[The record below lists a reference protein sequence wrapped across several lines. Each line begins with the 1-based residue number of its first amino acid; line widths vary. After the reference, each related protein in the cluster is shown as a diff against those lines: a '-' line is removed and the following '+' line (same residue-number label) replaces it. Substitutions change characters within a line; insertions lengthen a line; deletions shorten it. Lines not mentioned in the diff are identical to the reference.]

1 MHENSGSIARN
12 HRLCEPSGAGFAF
25 QAGVAVIGYYRIR
38 DRRFIG
44 GDDAIAIVVLPWPRC
59 PAGLCHCAL
68 WFNLAAGGDKDAAV
82 PRDGLAK
89 QMTPARIAEAQ
100 KLAASGSRNQLPQ
113 RRRRRLRRTS
123 EEKLKGFRGEK
134 AAPISA
140 ETCAGQKDV
149 QHTCSSPLDH
159 FTTRL
164 PAPGSSPGC
173 PGSSL

>member
-12 HRLCEPSGAGFAF
+12 HRLCEPSGAAFAF

-68 WFNLAAGGDKDAAV
+68 WFNLAAAGGDKDAAV

-100 KLAASGSRNQLPQ
+100 KLAREWKPKS
-113 RRRRRLRRTS
+113 T
-123 EEKLKGFRGEK
+123 
-134 AAPISA
+134 
-140 ETCAGQKDV
+140 
-149 QHTCSSPLDH
+149 
-159 FTTRL
+159 
-164 PAPGSSPGC
+164 PAPP
-173 PGSSL
+173 